1 MPWKLI
7 FFTIILVCITIF
19 IGFNLENTCNVW
31 LFYTSFE
38 NVPIFISTIIAF
50 ALGVFVMIPFVLL
63 KNRSSDE
70 KQKVEKQKAE
80 KKQKKHSVVAA
91 SPVFQNEDPVPAT
104 NTVKEETTS
113 QEKTE

>member
-7 FFTIILVCITIF
+7 FFTIILVLITIF

-50 ALGVFVMIPFVLL
+50 ALGVFVMIPFTLRKKHSVP
-63 KNRSSDE
+63 E
-70 KQKVEKQKAE
+70 KQKTE
-80 KKQKKHSVVAA
+80 KKQKKS
-91 SPVFQNEDPVPAT
+91 SPAPVSAQFQNEDPVSGAT
-104 NTVKEETTS
+104 INPVQTETTHS
-113 QEKTE
+113 EKTE